1 MFQPNYLNTQ
11 VNNPMMNAQQRL
23 MQLEQQQNMMGNNG
37 GMMQQQM
44 PYQQQGIYLKG
55 RAVTGIEEVRG
66 TIIDQ
71 DGSLFIFPD
80 IGHNKIYTK
89 QINIDGIAT
98 INSFALEKMPAQSEQ
113 KFVEVEQMNQII
125 NNFNQQIQ
133 VLQQRIE
140 ELTSTKKE
148 PITTQE
154 NPSATKAEEKAADK
168 TKISW

>member
-1 MFQPNYLNTQ
+1 MYPPNYLNPPM
-11 VNNPMMNAQQRL
+11 NNPMLSQQQRL
-23 MQLEQQQNMMGNNG
+23 LQLEQQQNMMNNNI
-37 GMMQQQM
+37 MSSS
-44 PYQQQGIYLKG
+44 YQQPQGIYLKG

-89 QINIDGIAT
+89 QINLDGTAT
-98 INSFALEKMPAQSEQ
+98 INSFALEKTPIQTEQ
-113 KFVEVEQMNQII
+113 KYVEVEQMNKII
-125 NNFNQQIQ
+125 NSFNQQIQ

-140 ELTSTKKE
+140 ELSTAETSNKKV
-148 PITTQE
+148 
-154 NPSATKAEEKAADK
+154 EEKSVDK

>member
-1 MFQPNYLNTQ
+1 MYQPNYLNPPPPM
-11 VNNPMMNAQQRL
+11 NNPLLSQQQRL
-23 MQLEQQQNMMGNNG
+23 LQLEQQQNMMNNN
-37 GMMQQQM
+37 MM
-44 PYQQQGIYLKG
+44 PPSYQQPQGIYLKG

-89 QINIDGIAT
+89 QINIDGTAT
-98 INSFALEKMPAQSEQ
+98 INSFALEKPPVQTEQ
-113 KFVEVEQMNQII
+113 KYVEVEQMNKII

-140 ELTSTKKE
+140 ELSPAE
-148 PITTQE
+148 IQE
-154 NPSATKAEEKAADK
+154 NPSNRKAEEKSADK

>member
-1 MFQPNYLNTQ
+1 MYPPNYLNPPM
-11 VNNPMMNAQQRL
+11 NNPMLSQQQRL
-23 MQLEQQQNMMGNNG
+23 LQLEQQQNMMNNNI
-37 GMMQQQM
+37 MSSS
-44 PYQQQGIYLKG
+44 YQQPQGIYLKG

-89 QINIDGIAT
+89 QINIDGTAT
-98 INSFALEKMPAQSEQ
+98 INSFALEKTPIQTEQ
-113 KFVEVEQMNQII
+113 KYVEVEQMNKII
-125 NNFNQQIQ
+125 NSFNQQIQ

-140 ELTSTKKE
+140 ELSTAETSNKKV
-148 PITTQE
+148 
-154 NPSATKAEEKAADK
+154 EEKSVDK

>member
-1 MFQPNYLNTQ
+1 MYPPNYLNPPM
-11 VNNPMMNAQQRL
+11 NNPMLSQQQRL
-23 MQLEQQQNMMGNNG
+23 LQLEQQQNMMNNNI
-37 GMMQQQM
+37 MSSS
-44 PYQQQGIYLKG
+44 YQQPQGIYLKG

-89 QINIDGIAT
+89 QINIDGTAT
-98 INSFALEKMPAQSEQ
+98 INSFALEKTPVQTEQ
-113 KFVEVEQMNQII
+113 KYVEVEQMNKII
-125 NNFNQQIQ
+125 NSFNQQIQ

-140 ELTSTKKE
+140 ELSTAETSNKKV
-148 PITTQE
+148 
-154 NPSATKAEEKAADK
+154 EEKSVDK

>member
-1 MFQPNYLNTQ
+1 MYQPNYLNPQ
-11 VNNPMMNAQQRL
+11 PMNNPMLSQQQRL
-23 MQLEQQQNMMGNNG
+23 LQLEQQQNMMNNNI
-37 GMMQQQM
+37 MSSS
-44 PYQQQGIYLKG
+44 YQQPQGIYLKG

-89 QINIDGIAT
+89 QINIDGTAT
-98 INSFALEKMPAQSEQ
+98 INSFALEKTPVQTEQ
-113 KFVEVEQMNQII
+113 KYVEVEQMNKII
-125 NNFNQQIQ
+125 NSFNQQIQ

-140 ELTSTKKE
+140 ELSTAETSNKKV
-148 PITTQE
+148 
-154 NPSATKAEEKAADK
+154 EEKSVDK

>member
-1 MFQPNYLNTQ
+1 MYQPNYLNPPM
-11 VNNPMMNAQQRL
+11 NNPMLSQQQRL
-23 MQLEQQQNMMGNNG
+23 LQLEQQQNMMNNNI
-37 GMMQQQM
+37 MSSS
-44 PYQQQGIYLKG
+44 YQQPQGIYLKG

-89 QINIDGIAT
+89 QINIDGTAT
-98 INSFALEKMPAQSEQ
+98 INSFALEKTPIQTEQ
-113 KFVEVEQMNQII
+113 KYVEVEQMDKII
-125 NNFNQQIQ
+125 NGFNQQIQ

-140 ELTSTKKE
+140 ELSTAETSNKKV
-148 PITTQE
+148 
-154 NPSATKAEEKAADK
+154 EEKSADK

>member
-1 MFQPNYLNTQ
+1 MYPPNYLNPQ
-11 VNNPMMNAQQRL
+11 PMNNPMLSQQQRL
-23 MQLEQQQNMMGNNG
+23 LQLEQQQNMMNNNI
-37 GMMQQQM
+37 MSSS
-44 PYQQQGIYLKG
+44 YQQPQGIYLKG

-89 QINIDGIAT
+89 QINIDGTAT
-98 INSFALEKMPAQSEQ
+98 INSFALEKTPVQTEQ
-113 KFVEVEQMNQII
+113 KYVEVEQMNKII
-125 NNFNQQIQ
+125 NSFNQQIQ

-140 ELTSTKKE
+140 ELSTAETSNKKV
-148 PITTQE
+148 
-154 NPSATKAEEKAADK
+154 EEKSVDK

>member
-1 MFQPNYLNTQ
+1 MYQPNYLNPPM
-11 VNNPMMNAQQRL
+11 NNPMLSQQQRL
-23 MQLEQQQNMMGNNG
+23 LQLEQQQNMMNNNI
-37 GMMQQQM
+37 MSSS
-44 PYQQQGIYLKG
+44 YQQSQGIYLKG

-89 QINIDGIAT
+89 QINIDGTAT
-98 INSFALEKMPAQSEQ
+98 INSFALEKTPIQTEQ
-113 KFVEVEQMNQII
+113 KYVEVEQMDKII
-125 NNFNQQIQ
+125 NGFNQQIQ

-140 ELTSTKKE
+140 ELSTAETSNKKV
-148 PITTQE
+148 
-154 NPSATKAEEKAADK
+154 EEKSVDK

>member
-1 MFQPNYLNTQ
+1 MYPPNYLNPPM
-11 VNNPMMNAQQRL
+11 NNPMLSQQQRL
-23 MQLEQQQNMMGNNG
+23 LQLEQQQNMMNNNI
-37 GMMQQQM
+37 MSSS
-44 PYQQQGIYLKG
+44 YQQPQGIYLKG

-89 QINIDGIAT
+89 QINIDGTAT
-98 INSFALEKMPAQSEQ
+98 INSFALEKTPVQTEQ
-113 KFVEVEQMNQII
+113 KYVEVEQMNKII
-125 NNFNQQIQ
+125 NSFNQQIQ

-140 ELTSTKKE
+140 ELSTAETSDKKV
-148 PITTQE
+148 
-154 NPSATKAEEKAADK
+154 EEKSVDK

>member
-1 MFQPNYLNTQ
+1 MSSS
-11 VNNPMMNAQQRL
+11 
-23 MQLEQQQNMMGNNG
+23 
-37 GMMQQQM
+37 
-44 PYQQQGIYLKG
+44 YQQPQGIYLKG

-89 QINIDGIAT
+89 QINIDGTAT
-98 INSFALEKMPAQSEQ
+98 INSFALEKTPVQTEQ
-113 KFVEVEQMNQII
+113 KYVEVEQMNKII
-125 NNFNQQIQ
+125 NSFNQQIQ

-140 ELTSTKKE
+140 ELSTAETSNKKV
-148 PITTQE
+148 
-154 NPSATKAEEKAADK
+154 EEKSVDK

>member
-1 MFQPNYLNTQ
+1 MYQPNYLNPQ
-11 VNNPMMNAQQRL
+11 PMNNPMLSQQQRL
-23 MQLEQQQNMMGNNG
+23 LQLEQQQNMMNNNI
-37 GMMQQQM
+37 MSSS
-44 PYQQQGIYLKG
+44 YQQPQGIYLKG

-89 QINIDGIAT
+89 QINIDGTAT
-98 INSFALEKMPAQSEQ
+98 INSFALEKTPVQTEQ
-113 KFVEVEQMNQII
+113 KYVEVEQMNKII
-125 NNFNQQIQ
+125 NSFNQQIQ

-140 ELTSTKKE
+140 ELSTAETSNKKV
-148 PITTQE
+148 
-154 NPSATKAEEKAADK
+154 EEKSADK

>member
-37 GMMQQQM
+37 GMM
-44 PYQQQGIYLKG
+44 QQQGIYLKG

-89 QINIDGIAT
+89 QINIDGTAT
-98 INSFALEKMPAQSEQ
+98 INSFALEKPPVQTEQ
-113 KFVEVEQMNQII
+113 KYVEVEQMNKII
-125 NNFNQQIQ
+125 NSFNQQIQ

-140 ELTSTKKE
+140 ELSPAE
-148 PITTQE
+148 TQE
-154 NPSATKAEEKAADK
+154 NPSNKKAEEKSADK

>member
-1 MFQPNYLNTQ
+1 MYQPNYLNPQ
-11 VNNPMMNAQQRL
+11 SNPMLSQQQRL
-23 MQLEQQQNMMGNNG
+23 LQLEQQQNMMNNNI
-37 GMMQQQM
+37 MSSS
-44 PYQQQGIYLKG
+44 YQQPQGIYLKG

-89 QINIDGIAT
+89 QINIDGTAT
-98 INSFALEKMPAQSEQ
+98 INSFALEKAPVQTEQ
-113 KFVEVEQMNQII
+113 KYVEVEQMNKII
-125 NNFNQQIQ
+125 NSFNQQIQ

-140 ELTSTKKE
+140 ELSTAGTSNKKV
-148 PITTQE
+148 
-154 NPSATKAEEKAADK
+154 EEKSVDK